1 MRDYFKGF
9 YRPTKREFQ
18 KMWSDGYFVFDTN
31 TLINPFR
38 FQTIARE
45 VILEVLTILRDRS
58 RLWIPHQV
66 GLEYHH
72 NINEE
77 IYIQDSA
84 YKELESSIRDLGT
97 DLENVY
103 KRISLKHSTLILND
117 QIQGKFND
125 ILDELIQEINTQKEQ
140 HPNYEKLSMQIA
152 QIFEGNIGEPY
163 SQEQL
168 NDIYKDGEIRF
179 ENLVPPGFKD
189 IDKGDSKRYFDGLHY
204 TKKYGDLVLWKQIID
219 FAKSKKTDIIFV
231 TDDKKED
238 WWSISHGK
246 TLGPHPELIQ
256 EFRRETGGN
265 NIYIYKTKQFLENC
279 KESKGFPIDS
289 KRIDAAIESIN
300 QYKKSVIANEE
311 AIQLEREKEELKLKW
326 LYEDNKPRPFPIRRD
341 TRKSKLK
348 FIHTYEIIATV
359 TPSETEDLNTLT
371 KKIIKAH
378 SDLYNSIPLSF
389 KVIQDL
395 KDNNYNAYMIQLSS
409 FEKISTDLF
418 KELVNNQYIRVLRMT
433 EITDEEVNDSS
444 FEETELNT

>member
-265 NIYIYKTKQFLENC
+265 NIYI
-279 KESKGFPIDS
+279 
-289 KRIDAAIESIN
+289 
-300 QYKKSVIANEE
+300 
-311 AIQLEREKEELKLKW
+311 
-326 LYEDNKPRPFPIRRD
+326 
-341 TRKSKLK
+341 
-348 FIHTYEIIATV
+348 
-359 TPSETEDLNTLT
+359 
-371 KKIIKAH
+371 
-378 SDLYNSIPLSF
+378 
-389 KVIQDL
+389 
-395 KDNNYNAYMIQLSS
+395 
-409 FEKISTDLF
+409 
-418 KELVNNQYIRVLRMT
+418 
-433 EITDEEVNDSS
+433 
-444 FEETELNT
+444 